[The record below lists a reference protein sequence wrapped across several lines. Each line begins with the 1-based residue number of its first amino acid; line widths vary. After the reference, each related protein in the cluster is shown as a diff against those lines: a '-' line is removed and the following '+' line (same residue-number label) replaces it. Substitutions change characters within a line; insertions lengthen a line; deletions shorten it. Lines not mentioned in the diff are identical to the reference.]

1 MNQKTGLIF
10 KIASEE
16 WEFEQV
22 HRLNYRTFVEEIP
35 QHQRNAEGRLVDKF
49 HLENTYIVGLDAGR
63 VVAMVAFRGRR
74 PFSLDQKLPDLDR
87 HIPAGFVPCEV
98 RLLAVDKDYRGTT
111 VCAALLGTLATEA
124 IRLGFDLALI
134 SGTTRQLRLYR
145 HMGFKPFGPLVGSGD
160 AVFQPML
167 LSLEDFDAHSG
178 DTMVGGLHKP
188 VADPA
193 NFLPGPVPVSAAVR
207 AAFEQLP
214 LSHRSRNFVEGF
226 REVRKSMAAMV
237 HSRHASILLGSGTM
251 ANDVV
256 AQQLRLLD
264 APGIVLS
271 QGEFGERLVDHARR
285 AGLQFRTLA
294 VGWGES
300 FGQDQ
305 LRWFLDQH
313 PEARWLWMVHGETST
328 SVLNDLPPLKQLAA
342 QHGLKL
348 CLDCMSTLGVVPL
361 DLRGVH
367 LATGTSGK
375 GLASYPGLS
384 LVFHHHD
391 VAPQPERLPRYLDL
405 GCWSQGDGVPFTH
418 SSNLVA
424 ALAAAL
430 ERGNWDEKFARTR
443 ETAAALRKG
452 LHELGFLLV
461 GADEQTSPGIIT
473 VALPPQ
479 RSARSLGWQLE
490 KLGYLVSY
498 RSVYLLRRN
507 WIQIALMG
515 EFDSGRLDDL
525 LREMRNLVPPPAAPA
540 VPTGSLT
547 LAAGS

>member
-16 WEFEQV
+16 WEFEQI

-74 PFSLDQKLPDLDR
+74 PFSLDQKLPDLDL

-124 IRLGFDLALI
+124 IRVGFDLALI

-300 FGQDQ
+300 FGHDQ

-342 QHGLKL
+342 QRGLKL
-348 CLDCMSTLGVVPL
+348 CLDCMSTLGVVPI

-367 LATGTSGK
+367 LAAGTSGK

-430 ERGNWDEKFARTR
+430 DRGNWDEKFARTR
-443 ETAAALRKG
+443 ETAAALRKS

-461 GADEQTSPGIIT
+461 GADEQASPGIVT

-498 RSVYLLRRN
+498 RSDYLLRRN

-525 LREMRNLVPPPAAPA
+525 LREMRNLVPATAAGS
-540 VPTGSLT
+540 VSLT
-547 LAAGS
+547 LAPSA

>member
-1 MNQKTGLIF
+1 MSQKTGLIF

-16 WEFEQV
+16 WEFEQI

-49 HLENTYIVGLDAGR
+49 HAENIYIVGLDAGR

-87 HIPAGFVPCEV
+87 HIPTGFVPCEV

-124 IRLGFDLALI
+124 IRVGFDLALI

-145 HMGFKPFGPLVGSGD
+145 HMGFKPFGPLVGSGE

-214 LSHRSRNFVEGF
+214 LSHRSRNFVLGF
-226 REVRKSMAAMV
+226 REVRKSAAAMV
-237 HSRHASILLGSGTM
+237 HARHASILLGSGTL

-256 AQQLRLLD
+256 AQQLRLLA
-264 APGIVLS
+264 APGIILS

-285 AGLQFRTLA
+285 AGLQFQTLA

-300 FGQDQ
+300 FGLDQ
-305 LRWFLDQH
+305 LRWFLDQQ

-328 SVLNDLPPLKQLAA
+328 SVLNDLGPLKQLAA
-342 QHGLKL
+342 ARGLKL

-391 VAPQPERLPRYLDL
+391 VPPEPEKIPRYLDL

-418 SSNLVA
+418 SSNLIA

-430 ERGNWDEKFARTR
+430 ERGNWEEKFTRTR
-443 ETAAALRKG
+443 DTAAGLRTS
-452 LHELGFLLV
+452 LPELGFRLV
-461 GADEQTSPGIIT
+461 GAAEHSSPGIVT
-473 VALPPQ
+473 VALPPH

-490 KLGYLVSY
+490 KLGHLVSY
-498 RSVYLLRRN
+498 RSDYLLRRN

-515 EFDSGRLDDL
+515 EFDTGRLDDL
-525 LREMRNLVPPPAAPA
+525 LRELRKLVPAAATPP
-540 VPTGSLT
+540 VPMGSLV
-547 LAAGS
+547 LLPSS

>member
-1 MNQKTGLIF
+1 MSQKTGLIF
-10 KIASEE
+10 KIAAEE
-16 WEFEQV
+16 WEFEQI

-49 HLENTYIVGLDAGR
+49 HAENIYIVGLDAGR
-63 VVAMVAFRGRR
+63 VVAMVALRGRR
-74 PFSLDQKLPDLDR
+74 PFSLDQKMPDLDR

-98 RLLAVDKDYRGTT
+98 RLLVVDKDYRGTA

-124 IRLGFDLALI
+124 IRIGYDLALI

-145 HMGFKPFGPLVGSGD
+145 HMGFQPFGPLVGSGE

-214 LSHRSRNFVEGF
+214 LSHRSRNFVLGF
-226 REVRKSMAAMV
+226 REVRKSAAAMV
-237 HSRHASILLGSGTM
+237 HARHAAILLGSGTM

-285 AGLQFRTLA
+285 AGLRFRTLA
-294 VGWGES
+294 IGWGES
-300 FGQDQ
+300 FGLDQ
-305 LRWFLDQH
+305 LRWFLDQQ

-328 SVLNDLPPLKQLAA
+328 SVLNDLGPLKQLAA
-342 QHGLKL
+342 ARGLKL

-391 VAPQPERLPRYLDL
+391 VPPEPEKIPRYLDL

-418 SSNLVA
+418 SSNLLA

-430 ERGNWDEKFARTR
+430 ERGNWEEKFARTR
-443 ETAAALRKG
+443 DTAAALRKS

-461 GADEQTSPGIIT
+461 GADEHASPGIVT

-498 RSVYLLRRN
+498 RSDYLLRRN

-525 LREMRNLVPPPAAPA
+525 LRELRKLVPAAATPP
-540 VPTGSLT
+540 VPMGSLV
-547 LAAGS
+547 LLPSS